1 MSPETDRSSP
11 QILRSRGIGACVGT
25 LIGCGWLVYGL
36 GGLPNT
42 IRISLGLLGLAVV
55 ISLLRG
61 SGRLIASAKGLP
73 GPDAAARTAHRRAW
87 TLFWINLVVEIV
99 LLNVAVNLLARP
111 DLRPYWIPAI
121 SFVVGLHFLPM
132 AGFFSVPS
140 YLGGGAAMM
149 GMAAATA
156 FAMKSGASSPA
167 WLVAGEAIGNAIIL
181 WAMAAWGLRT
191 APRS

>member
-1 MSPETDRSSP
+1 
-11 QILRSRGIGACVGT
+11 
-25 LIGCGWLVYGL
+25 
-36 GGLPNT
+36 
-42 IRISLGLLGLAVV
+42 
-55 ISLLRG
+55 
-61 SGRLIASAKGLP
+61 
-73 GPDAAARTAHRRAW
+73 
-87 TLFWINLVVEIV
+87 
-99 LLNVAVNLLARP
+99 
-111 DLRPYWIPAI
+111 
-121 SFVVGLHFLPM
+121 M